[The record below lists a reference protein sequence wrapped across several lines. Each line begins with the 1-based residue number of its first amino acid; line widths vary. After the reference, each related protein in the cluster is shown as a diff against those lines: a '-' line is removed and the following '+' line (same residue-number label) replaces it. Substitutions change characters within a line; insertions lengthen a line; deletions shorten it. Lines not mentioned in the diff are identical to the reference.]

1 MSGSIVLGANG
12 QDGSYLCEALA
23 TSGRRVLAIGRQA
36 EYAKPQPNGDFHYLQ
51 VDLTDHE
58 ALHTVLAAEHPDHIY
73 HVAAVHGEAGFS
85 YESVVPELFAV
96 SVLSLHACLE
106 YLREIDG
113 GRLFYASSS
122 KVFGASLRQKITE
135 QTSKRA
141 DCLYSTAKI
150 AAGHLIDCYRRDH
163 NVQAITAHLFNH
175 ESPRHQPAYF
185 VPKIARALANGMAAA
200 GDPVVVK
207 SLEFFADFGSAR
219 EYMEMSVRAMDLGLD
234 GEYVVATGKTV
245 WVAEAVE
252 ALFKSHTLDYKM
264 WLQVPAPGAK
274 PDTIPFI
281 ADASKLTDA
290 LGYSPQLEFP
300 QLVEEIAGTFRRS

>member
-12 QDGSYLCEALA
+12 QDGSYLCESLA
-23 TSGRRVLAIGRQA
+23 ATGQRVLGTGRQA
-36 EYAKPQPNGDFHYLQ
+36 DYAKPLPNGDFRYLQ
-51 VDLTDHE
+51 VDLTDRE
-58 ALHTVLAAEHPDHIY
+58 ALSALLSEEHPDHIY
-73 HVAAVHGEAGFS
+73 HVAAVHGESGFS

-96 SVLSLHACLE
+96 NVLSVHACLE

-122 KVFGASLRQKITE
+122 KVFGKSLQQKITE

-163 NVQAITAHLFNH
+163 NVQAITAHFFNH
-175 ESPRHQPAYF
+175 ESPRRQPAYF
-185 VPKIARALANGMAAA
+185 VPKIARALANGMATV
-200 GDPVVVK
+200 GDPVDVK

-219 EYMEMSVRAMDLGLD
+219 EYMEMSVRAMELGLD

-245 WVAEAVE
+245 WAAEVVE
-252 ALFKSHTLDYKM
+252 ALFESHTLDYKE
-264 WLQVPAPGAK
+264 WLQVPVPGVK
-274 PDTIPFI
+274 PDAIPFF
-281 ADASKLTDA
+281 ADTSKLTDA
-290 LGYSPQLEFP
+290 LGYSPQFEFP
-300 QLVEEIAGTFRRS
+300 QLVEEIAGAIRRS